1 MNKIKNILQSI
12 RIEEY
17 ILFLFCLILFLFF
30 ITLFF
35 RFNWLVSFRSGF
47 KVVVLGINYFSF
59 VLIFIYFYISF
70 KYLFNWLYHHNRP
83 KIKNILKNALFS
95 LRPLFSMTIFFIL
108 ITLVIGSMAI
118 QLRGNLIDG
127 WLMGIDKSLLG
138 FYPFLWF
145 QQSTNF
151 LKNLAPL
158 FLYSFLWLGLIMG
171 ISWIIF
177 YLAGQR
183 KFFSQSIMAMSLVVM
198 IALPL
203 WYFFPANSPQNTYL
217 NNVYNKQIDS
227 SIKELT
233 DNYQPNK
240 YLLSFHKEIGVEQ
253 GEIAPVTTM
262 PSMHVAWTIVII
274 YYLFKFKRKT
284 IYFTLPWAFFS
295 ILGTV
300 YLAQHYFIDILVALL
315 VALLAICLA
324 NCLVK
329 IEKRYYQEGKLDNQ
343 EKFFKEEVKKDL
355 SRIYQIIKELFR
367 YFYRVQI
374 W

>member
-1 MNKIKNILQSI
+1 
-12 RIEEY
+12 
-17 ILFLFCLILFLFF
+17 
-30 ITLFF
+30 
-35 RFNWLVSFRSGF
+35 
-47 KVVVLGINYFSF
+47 
-59 VLIFIYFYISF
+59 
-70 KYLFNWLYHHNRP
+70 
-83 KIKNILKNALFS
+83 
-95 LRPLFSMTIFFIL
+95 
-108 ITLVIGSMAI
+108 
-118 QLRGNLIDG
+118 
-127 WLMGIDKSLLG
+127 
-138 FYPFLWF
+138 
-145 QQSTNF
+145 
-151 LKNLAPL
+151 
-158 FLYSFLWLGLIMG
+158 
-171 ISWIIF
+171 
-177 YLAGQR
+177 
-183 KFFSQSIMAMSLVVM
+183 VM